1 MLAKK
6 FIEAKKN
13 KLPNVEVWGD
23 GKSYRS
29 FLNVIDLA
37 AATKFFISQDMFSN
51 QVTNLNG
58 EKEVSIYDLA
68 YLIKN
73 VTEYSGEIVFDASK
87 PNGARRKT
95 LNDDSIRKIGWEPKI
110 SLSQG
115 ITEYVKELE
124 PLTL

>member
-1 MLAKK
+1 
-6 FIEAKKN
+6 
-13 KLPNVEVWGD
+13 
-23 GKSYRS
+23 
-29 FLNVIDLA
+29 
-37 AATKFFISQDMFSN
+37 MFSN
-51 QVTNLNG
+51 HVTNLNG

-73 VTEYSGEIVFDASK
+73 VAEYSGEIVFDASK

-95 LNDDSIRKIGWEPKI
+95 LNDDFIRKLGWEPKI

-115 ITEYVKELE
+115 ITEYFKELE